1 MNRGYSRRSALAALG
16 ASSAVALSGCLAGS
30 DSDAG
35 SESTIRI
42 SGGVGPLPMVQVWA
56 DIYTDERDVDIDV
69 SGGGTGVGVSD
80 VMNDQV
86 DIAMMGRDPDE
97 EEIEQGLVA
106 TAMLIDTVVG
116 TVNVDNP
123 IFGELWE
130 NGLTQDELAAIF
142 SKEITNWG
150 ELVDGDVDEP
160 IFVYGRSDSSAAYQ
174 QWGEFLGG
182 YTENELED
190 MADGNFDGDQQV
202 AQAINNDSHG
212 ISLNNINY
220 VYDFNTGD
228 LEMNIRPVPLDRD
241 ESGTLSPEEEF
252 YETRDEFLTA
262 VEEDRY
268 PSPPARDMYLAANG
282 EFDEEAADFVKWVLT
297 EGQQYVRDNGYAPIS
312 DEQLEEQREIL
323 AEAS

>member
-1 MNRGYSRRSALAALG
+1 MERGYSRRSALTALG
-16 ASSAVALSGCLAGS
+16 AGSAVALSGCLAGS
-30 DSDAG
+30 DSDSG
-35 SESTIRI
+35 SGPTIRI

-56 DIYTDERDVDIDV
+56 DIYTDERDVEIDV

-80 VMNDQV
+80 VLNEQV
-86 DIAMMGRDPDE
+86 DVAMMGRGPE
-97 EEIEQGLVA
+97 EAELEQGLVA

-116 TVNVDNP
+116 TINVNNP
-123 IFGELWE
+123 MYDEIRER
-130 NGLTQDELAAIF
+130 GLTQEELAAIF
-142 SKEITNWG
+142 SKEITNWN
-150 ELVDGDVDEP
+150 EVVEPDVDEP

-174 QWGEFLGG
+174 KWGEFLGG
-182 YTENELED
+182 YTESELED

-202 AQAINNDSHG
+202 AQAINNDTHA

-241 ESGTLSPEEEF
+241 GNGTLSSEEDF
-252 YETRDEFLTA
+252 YDTRDDFLTA
-262 VEEDRY
+262 VEDGRY

-282 EFDEEAADFVKWVLT
+282 EFDDAAADFVEWVLT
-297 EGQQYVRDNGYAPIS
+297 EGQQYVRENGYAPIG
-312 DEQLEEQREIL
+312 DEKLEKQREIL